1 MWFLAWVFREVEIRS
16 LLWSCHQTKRGGLHF
31 ESQAHLSAS
40 WSHRNTS
47 RTLVNIV
54 QLLIKCT
61 AKGQQCLGL
70 SGFLSLYKVLFRSD
84 LFLTHQ
90 SFFKN
95 KLFSL
100 SLQIGII
107 VILDRFCPQICDVCL
122 GGSVFVI
129 NLTDE
134 KLLGPQCNTK
144 SSTEYETEQ
153 VPNS

>member
-84 LFLTHQ
+84 LFLTHH
-90 SFFKN
+90 FLN

-107 VILDRFCPQICDVCL
+107 VILDRFRPQISTLCI
-122 GGSVFVI
+122 GGSAFVI

-144 SSTEYETEQ
+144 STAEYEAEQ
-153 VPNS
+153 MPNS